1 MQGGGFKLRAI
12 LIKGECIENIVPNS
26 CCFADITT
34 KMCQAFLMIPLVLC
48 ILHSPFHSNDD
59 VTLHVSCIKYSPFL
73 SYLPSQVAASSVHPL
88 QKMGNGGSSSLSS
101 SSSQPC
107 GPATNLAHCFFRF
120 VMHKNLHCKMP

>member
-88 QKMGNGGSSSLSS
+88 HKMGNGDCPPPPLNLVDLQPIWPIASSGLSL
-101 SSSQPC
+101 
-107 GPATNLAHCFFRF
+107 
-120 VMHKNLHCKMP
+120 HKNLHCKIP